1 LKDAALADD
10 VDAAK
15 PMALVSTPDESH
27 PSSKH
32 YVPPRELKRLMMA
45 IVLVAA
51 CAELAYTTVN
61 ISAMQPFIRAHHLP
75 EEWIGIAAFCF
86 IFFEGVMKSPFGL
99 LGDKVGRRILI
110 LAGPSVSIVTCLI
123 TPHVV
128 NPYLLITLRI
138 LDGFGAAALWPAA
151 FSLIGDHV
159 PERRRSQAMSYFN
172 LAYLLGLALG
182 PLLGGSVNELSRKY
196 LHLSFVDS
204 KSTSFY
210 VAACLFAITTVVA
223 MLYVP
228 NVKPVKHV
236 HVEGAEGGLDVHSFT
251 AMLGRMPM
259 TLLMTFTV
267 FLGIGLIMAY
277 VKDFTVGYFGFT
289 ETHFGALLIGP
300 ALIIAALSV
309 PLGTLG
315 DKIGKAKAVKIGIG
329 LCALSYWLV
338 LAHFTEWTLVL
349 GGGAVGV
356 GFVIA
361 FPAWMAL
368 VSALCDTSQ
377 RGAAIG
383 AVGTAQGLG
392 AIIGVGV
399 CSLIYRFGPFK
410 IGPITVPHHGLPFLC
425 CGIMLA
431 ISFVL
436 AVSTVKDPDRPKDS

>member
-1 LKDAALADD
+1 MKDATLADS
-10 VDAAK
+10 VVTANPPENLIATVERQPASNK
-15 PMALVSTPDESH
+15 F
-27 PSSKH
+27 
-32 YVPPRELKRLMMA
+32 VPPRELKRLMTA

-61 ISAMQPFIRAHHLP
+61 ISAMQPFIRAHKLP
-75 EEWIGIAAFCF
+75 EEWIGVAAFCF
-86 IFFEGVMKSPFGL
+86 IFFEGLMKSPFGL
-99 LGDKVGRRILI
+99 LGDRVGRRILI
-110 LAGPSVSIVTCLI
+110 LVGPSVSVLTCLI

-128 NPYLLITLRI
+128 NPYFLILLRVI
-138 LDGFGAAALWPAA
+138 DGFGAAALWPAA

-159 PERRRSQAMSYFN
+159 PERKRSQAMSYIN

-182 PLLGGSVNELSRKY
+182 PLLGGGVNDLSYRY
-196 LHLSFVDS
+196 LHLDYVAS

-210 VAACLFAITTVVA
+210 VAACLFALTTIVA
-223 MLYVP
+223 ILYVP
-228 NVKPVKHV
+228 ATKPIPHAEPATA
-236 HVEGAEGGLDVHSFT
+236 EGALDVRSFS

-277 VKDFTVGYFGFT
+277 VKDFTRVYFGFS

-329 LCALSYWLV
+329 TCAISYWLV

-349 GGGAVGV
+349 GGAALGV

-368 VSALCDTSQ
+368 VSSLCDTSQ

-392 AIIGVGV
+392 AILGVGI
-399 CSLIYRFGPFK
+399 CSLIYRYGPFK
-410 IGPITVPHHGLPFLC
+410 IGPITVPKHGLPFLL
-425 CGIMLA
+425 CGVMLA
-431 ISFVL
+431 ISFAL
-436 AVSTVKDPDRPKDS
+436 AVSTVKDPEQAEE